1 MGLQASS
8 IPYRQFF
15 AFNNQKLFN
24 IQTSLVEIL
33 ICSKYILQLD
43 VQSDIPVI
51 RQYISQYLSRSPK
64 FHFSGGKLLL
74 NLVKCLKCQ

>member
-8 IPYRQFF
+8 IPYRQYF

-33 ICSKYILQLD
+33 ICSKYILQ
-43 VQSDIPVI
+43 
-51 RQYISQYLSRSPK
+51 
-64 FHFSGGKLLL
+64 
-74 NLVKCLKCQ
+74 